1 VLSNPFVP
9 QVEDNFFKISY
20 RAKYER
26 QKKRHKDRPAVSVA
40 RIRDGGSFTRAMRS
54 PNES

>member
-1 VLSNPFVP
+1 MLSNPFVP
-9 QVEDNFFKISY
+9 RVEDNFFKISY